1 MPPGDS
7 LETYVDVVCE
17 GVDAFKSVS
26 LPVSSYNPVLLY
38 GQIVV
43 NL

>member
-7 LETYVDVVCE
+7 LETYAGVVCE
-17 GVDAFKSVS
+17 GVDALKIVS
-26 LPVSSYNPVLLY
+26 LPVASYSPVLLY